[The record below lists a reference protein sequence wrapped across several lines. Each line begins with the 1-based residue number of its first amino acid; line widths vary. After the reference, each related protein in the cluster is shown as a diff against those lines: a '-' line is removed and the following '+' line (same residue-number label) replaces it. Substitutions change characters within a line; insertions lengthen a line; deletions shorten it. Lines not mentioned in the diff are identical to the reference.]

1 MTRNREKRA
10 EAKRLLT
17 RNREKRAEEKKWL
30 QRNREKF
37 KILTNDV
44 RFSISC

>member
-1 MTRNREKRA
+1 M
-10 EAKRLLT
+10 LT